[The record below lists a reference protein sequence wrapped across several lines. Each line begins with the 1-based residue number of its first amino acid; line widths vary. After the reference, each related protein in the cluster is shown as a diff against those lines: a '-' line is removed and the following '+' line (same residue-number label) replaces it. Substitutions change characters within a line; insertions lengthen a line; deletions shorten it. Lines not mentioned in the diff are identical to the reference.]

1 MISEKFTFF
10 QITVLIVLEICHC
23 LFHETVLFV
32 MGFFCLTLCFQED
45 LTKETLLKQF
55 KIVKSH
61 TNTSHVQQYG
71 NRVRE

>member
-10 QITVLIVLEICHC
+10 QITVLFVLEICHC

-32 MGFFCLTLCFQED
+32 MFVTLCFQED